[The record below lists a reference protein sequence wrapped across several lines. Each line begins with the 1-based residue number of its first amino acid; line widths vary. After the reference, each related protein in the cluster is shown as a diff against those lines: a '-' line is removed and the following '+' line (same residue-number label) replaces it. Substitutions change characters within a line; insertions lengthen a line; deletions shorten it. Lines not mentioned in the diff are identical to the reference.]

1 MSYLLK
7 CMDQLRKC
15 SVYELK
21 FRKSKLVL
29 LKSYNRSDGGSLEKV
44 RGKKNPLLGLAEKR
58 TFSLKNIV
66 LS

>member
-21 FRKSKLVL
+21 FRKNKLVL
-29 LKSYNRSDGGSLEKV
+29 LKSYYSSDGESLEKSK
-44 RGKKNPLLGLAEKR
+44 RQKKSSSRLSQEEDL
-58 TFSLKNIV
+58 FSKEYR
-66 LS
+66 S

>member
-21 FRKSKLVL
+21 FRKNKLVL
-29 LKSYNRSDGGSLEKV
+29 LKSYNSSDGESLEKV
-44 RGKKNPLLGLAEKR
+44 RGKKNPLLG
-58 TFSLKNIV
+58 
-66 LS
+66 